1 MARSIDEINYGPMVL
16 VGNMREVPNMELAV
30 EIKFTKDDGT
40 KVVSNRAP
48 NFPNYVLARMPANVY
63 KELVTQMMLRCV
75 RVQVGAETWPE
86 GSDKTTITGVPVP
99 Q

>member
-1 MARSIDEINYGPMVL
+1 MARSIDEINYGQMVM

-30 EIKFTKDDGT
+30 EIKYTKDDGT

-63 KELVTQMMLRCV
+63 KELVTEMMLRCV

-86 GSDKTTITGVPVP
+86 GSDAVTITGVPVP
-99 Q
+99 